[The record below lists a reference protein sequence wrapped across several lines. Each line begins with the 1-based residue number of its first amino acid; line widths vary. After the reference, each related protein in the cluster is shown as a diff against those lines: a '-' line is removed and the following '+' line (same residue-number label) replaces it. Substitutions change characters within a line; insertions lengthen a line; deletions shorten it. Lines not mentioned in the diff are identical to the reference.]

1 VLAKPLP
8 AKVFDEHGRVVDIS
22 ARHELTGRPC
32 QVSVDGGHPRR
43 VHAWAGPWAT
53 DARWWINPCRR
64 ARLQVLLEEEDTQ
77 TALLL
82 VLSEERWTVEG
93 IYD

>member
-1 VLAKPLP
+1 M
-8 AKVFDEHGRVVDIS
+8 DIS

-32 QVSVDGGHPRR
+32 QVSVDGGRR
-43 VHAWAGPWAT
+43 AAVRAWAGPWAT
-53 DARWWINPCRR
+53 DARWWTNPCRR
-64 ARLQVLLEEEDTQ
+64 ARLQVLLRQSEEDTQ

>member
-1 VLAKPLP
+1 M
-8 AKVFDEHGRVVDIS
+8 FDKDGRLVDIS

-32 QVSVDGGHPRR
+32 QVSVDGGQPRPVR
-43 VHAWAGPWAT
+43 AWAGPWAT
-53 DARWWINPCRR
+53 DARWWANPCRR
-64 ARLQVLLEEEDTQ
+64 ARLQVLLEEE